1 MVQVIGGG
9 EAKGICGSGLL
20 DLLAML
26 LKLGIVDETGRLL
39 PPEELAPELRRY
51 VERDGDGNG
60 RFHLTPQV
68 YLTAGDVRNLQLA
81 KAAVAAGIEVLSQR
95 RGVPLE
101 NVEGLYLAGGFGT
114 YIDPASAMAIGMLPP
129 VLAGKV
135 RPLGNTA
142 LAGAAALALDSR
154 LWPKVEDTARSCA
167 YIELSGQPDFTQAFT
182 GNMGV

>member
-1 MVQVIGGG
+1 MW
-9 EAKGICGSGLL
+9 SG
-20 DLLAML
+20 
-26 LKLGIVDETGRLL
+26 TGMATACSIS
-39 PPEELAPELRRY
+39 PPRY
-51 VERDGDGNG
+51 ISPPG
-60 RFHLTPQV
+60 TC
-68 YLTAGDVRNLQLA
+68 
-81 KAAVAAGIEVLSQR
+81 
-95 RGVPLE
+95 
-101 NVEGLYLAGGFGT
+101 GLYLAGGFGT

-182 GNMGV
+182 GNMGF